1 MYWFVLKRE
10 KGLWLRAERKKP
22 VERGKLQELECEA
35 EREGLLTSGK
45 KNLIAK
51 GMGLRHYLLRQIRN
65 DLGMHQ
71 SEFESLRFSVVVV
84 NLGFH
89 LTSLS
94 CSLLCDKMNNS
105 TDFAESL

>member
-1 MYWFVLKRE
+1 M
-10 KGLWLRAERKKP
+10 RAERKKP
-22 VERGKLQELECEA
+22 IERGKLQELECEA
-35 EREGLLTSGK
+35 EREGLTSGK

-51 GMGLRHYLLRQIRN
+51 GMGLSHYLLRQIRN

-71 SEFESLRFSVVVV
+71 SEFESLGFNVVVV

-94 CSLLCDKMNNS
+94 CSVSLLCDKMNNS

>member
-1 MYWFVLKRE
+1 M
-10 KGLWLRAERKKP
+10 RAERKKP

-71 SEFESLRFSVVVV
+71 SELAKECEKALPVKQENQECVISQKPSKESISRR
-84 NLGFH
+84 G
-89 LTSLS
+89 
-94 CSLLCDKMNNS
+94 K
-105 TDFAESL
+105 